1 MSWIRFPRMMA
12 GSTLGEVG
20 EVDEDGVEV
29 VEEGEVEEA
38 VDVEVDAVVDGGEV
52 DPVEEM
58 GVGVVTKVAEEEGG
72 VEAVLTKCLMLG
84 DHYLCSRLITLKLT
98 NSYYDDQ

>member
-1 MSWIRFPRMMA
+1 MMSWIRFPKMMA
-12 GSTLGEVG
+12 GSTL
-20 EVDEDGVEV
+20 
-29 VEEGEVEEA
+29 
-38 VDVEVDAVVDGGEV
+38 GEV

-84 DHYLCSRLITLKLT
+84 DHYF
-98 NSYYDDQ
+98 Q